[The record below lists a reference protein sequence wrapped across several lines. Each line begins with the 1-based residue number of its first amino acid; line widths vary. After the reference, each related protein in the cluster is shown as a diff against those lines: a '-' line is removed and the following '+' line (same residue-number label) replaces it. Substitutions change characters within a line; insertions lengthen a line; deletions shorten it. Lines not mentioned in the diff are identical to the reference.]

1 MFFERKQIA
10 AEETVGS
17 QLRQAREQKN
27 LSLEKAANRL
37 NIKRDYLAA
46 LEQDDIKR
54 LPTGVY
60 ARNFLREYA
69 RLLGLDARSLVE
81 QFAKTEH
88 RIEEPAPFERQI
100 VAKRYL
106 VAVPV
111 LVRNVIIAVV
121 ALICLVYLGFLVDKI
136 FQAPFLTLEYPGLDT
151 SVQDRRL
158 EVRGLTAPETDVT
171 INGQTVQ
178 VSVEG
183 RFIKELYL
191 EQGLNT
197 ITVVA
202 KKKYSRP
209 ASVVRYVLF
218 ETPPTPFN

>member
-1 MFFERKQIA
+1 MFFEKKQIA

-17 QLRQAREQKN
+17 QLKQAREQKN
-27 LSLEKAANRL
+27 LSLETAAARL

-46 LEQDDIKR
+46 LEQDDLKR

-69 RLLGLDARSLVE
+69 RLLGLDFRALVQ
-81 QFAKTEH
+81 QFTKNERPTD
-88 RIEEPAPFERQI
+88 EPAPFERQI

-111 LVRNVIIAVV
+111 VVRNAIIALV
-121 ALICLVYLGFLVDKI
+121 ALICLVYLGFLVDRI
-136 FQAPFLTLEYPGLDT
+136 FQPPLLTLEYPAVDT
-151 SVQDRRL
+151 TVQERRL

-209 ASVVRYVLF
+209 ASVIRYVLF
-218 ETPPTPFN
+218 ENTPTP